1 MSVSNALRRIA
12 AVVDGV
18 EAEDVEVR
26 DAAMPTDRPVVSD
39 GKVHVTL
46 DLAIAL
52 EGVGG
57 EHAEGSERASA
68 DREQDDQA
76 AISGIVSEATETNPP
91 EPTSGATQHSS
102 DSQRSPSGKAEDER
116 AGDDAQSRAVEVEP
130 ATEQS
135 DDGAVV
141 CPEPGCDATFE
152 SEPGMKIH
160 RTKIHLRE
168 QSGDDSST
176 ATPAYRDPEA
186 LEEVYE
192 AHDSFPAMREALDVD
207 VSAQTIRRHMIQHGI
222 HDPSGDGEANE
233 HAADGEDDV
242 EAAAEPESTTDSE
255 SARASQTTHAAVED
269 ADDRES
275 DEQPPE
281 NAVEKRD
288 SDDEDTE
295 ASDDDQSADEAETD
309 DEPTIPESAPLAET
323 LPEQVTAP
331 ADVTFAELKEAVRTA
346 DTLYHIQQQFG
357 LTREEA
363 RDLLGS
369 LDLLELVHGRVA
381 TKHEREELK
390 AEIDSR
396 IRHNI
401 RGNGTSA

>member
-12 AVVDGV
+12 EVVDGV

-26 DAAMPTDRPVVSD
+26 DAAMPTDRAAISD

-52 EGVGG
+52 DGVAG
-57 EHAEGSERASA
+57 ENSESAERSTDG
-68 DREQDDQA
+68 REQDEQA
-76 AISGIVSEATETNPP
+76 VVSGIVSEATETTTA
-91 EPTSGATQHSS
+91 EPASVTTQEQS
-102 DSQRSPSGKAEDER
+102 DGQQSQAPDPVDETE
-116 AGDDAQSRAVEVEP
+116 GDDESRSVEVEP
-130 ATEQS
+130 ASGQS
-135 DDGAVV
+135 DDGTVV

-168 QSGDDSST
+168 GSTDDSST

-222 HDPSGDGEANE
+222 HDPSGDAETGDPDTDSGDETGEIE
-233 HAADGEDDV
+233 EPEPETDADGGVEDDAPDAPEPDEQRT
-242 EAAAEPESTTDSE
+242 EAG
-255 SARASQTTHAAVED
+255 
-269 ADDRES
+269 ADDQTP
-275 DEQPPE
+275 DEQ
-281 NAVEKRD
+281 RT
-288 SDDEDTE
+288 EDVT
-295 ASDDDQSADEAETD
+295 DDQTPDEPDEADE
-309 DEPTIPESAPLAET
+309 EPAIPESAPLAET
-323 LPEQVTAP
+323 LPEHVTAP
-331 ADVTFAELKEAVRTA
+331 EAITFAELKEAVRTA
-346 DTLYHIQQQFG
+346 DTLYHIQQQFD